1 MARIATAEQETAK
14 YQATLKETQ
23 MQNEKIV
30 MELKENTEDFT
41 ERVDTKIEISGRN
54 IKRSEKSTMEPDL
67 QIQSKEQEASS
78 LQEKVDTLLSN
89 EKKMKLQIEE
99 VSQREMS
106 QQRENSD
113 LNLRWEQRWEEERS
127 RESTKHAELT
137 AVLQKQR
144 DHLARE
150 KKDLEERVVDL
161 EADLNR
167 TRAELNAVRA
177 HSRLSESLSNQ
188 YGKIIDRRSDTN
200 AMNAHHNSDNLPPLN
215 LQFSE
220 DMGPPSPL
228 KFEMGQ
234 VLSDK
239 IRKAIRRKCSSRISV
254 MRRSS
259 TGRLGEYGIEPRST
273 QRQ

>member
-1 MARIATAEQETAK
+1 M
-14 YQATLKETQ
+14 
-23 MQNEKIV
+23 KIV
-30 MELKENTEDFT
+30 MELKENTEVLRKELT
-41 ERVDTKIEISGRN
+41 LKLKSQEEISNDLKNQLWNR
-54 IKRSEKSTMEPDL
+54 DL

-89 EKKMKLQIEE
+89 EKKMKVQIEE
-99 VSQREMS
+99 VSQRELS

-177 HSRLSESLSNQ
+177 HSRLSES
-188 YGKIIDRRSDTN
+188 
-200 AMNAHHNSDNLPPLN
+200 
-215 LQFSE
+215 F
-220 DMGPPSPL
+220 
-228 KFEMGQ
+228 
-234 VLSDK
+234 
-239 IRKAIRRKCSSRISV
+239 
-254 MRRSS
+254 
-259 TGRLGEYGIEPRST
+259 
-273 QRQ
+273 